1 MKKSNHTMKKPNRPQ
16 PMQPVEKGHDGVT
29 RFRANAIVRHLL
41 DRGGIDLNQIALLD
55 VPQEDREQF
64 AQLIGYTIRGYHEL
78 SYVSDESCAQA
89 SIRAE
94 LVQPDV
100 NGGCRDDGCPIHGGP
115 LFDADGKKIAQ

>member
-1 MKKSNHTMKKPNRPQ
+1 MTKPNRQQ
-16 PMQPVEKGHDGVT
+16 PMQSVEKDHDGVT
-29 RFRANAIVRHLL
+29 RFRGNAIVRHLL
-41 DRGGIDLNQIALLD
+41 DHGKIDLNQIALLD

-64 AQLIGYTIRGYHEL
+64 AQLIGYSIRGYHEL

-100 NGGCRDDGCPIHGGP
+100 NGGCRDAGCPIHGGP
-115 LFDADGKKIAQ
+115 LFTEAGMRIKQ